1 MGSTMRKLTRLTVGL
16 GLVLGVSMLGTA
28 GARAN
33 SLEGTYKV
41 EGANP
46 GAAKKYTGTA
56 KVTFEGEVFHVEW
69 DLGGQPIKG
78 TGLKLGDTF
87 AVTAQM
93 PDGKPAG
100 IMLFLLRPDGGL
112 TGRWASSG
120 AIKTGNEIWSPQA
133 TPATPAAAPA
143 Q

>member
-1 MGSTMRKLTRLTVGL
+1 MGSTMRKMIKLTMGL
-16 GLVLGVSMLGTA
+16 GLVLGVSMLGIT

-69 DLGGQPIKG
+69 DLGGQAIKG

-120 AIKTGNEIWSPQA
+120 ATKAGNEIWSPQA
-133 TPATPAAAPA
+133 APAAAPA

>member
-1 MGSTMRKLTRLTVGL
+1 MGSTMRKMVKLTAAL
-16 GLVLGVSMLGTA
+16 GLVIGTSMLGMT
-28 GARAN
+28 GAWAN

-46 GAAKKYTGTA
+46 GATKKYTGTA
-56 KVTFEGEVFHVEW
+56 KVTFEGEVFRVEW
-69 DLGGQPIKG
+69 ELGGQAIKG

-100 IMLFLLRPDGGL
+100 LMLFLLRPDGGL

-120 AIKTGNEIWSPQA
+120 ATKTGNEIWSPQA
-133 TPATPAAAPA
+133 EAAAPAAAPA